1 MPGRRSLPAAHAL
14 LLAST
19 LGCGERPPVPPG
31 AGSDSRQV
39 TTVPLEV
46 REAVRSEMR
55 TMLGSLHGILMAS
68 LTGDTAAM
76 RQAAVRSGLATAAD
90 PALEKLLPEEFLQ
103 LGMGTHRQFDELA
116 AGIASGFPR
125 DTVVARLARLT
136 GNCVACHESH
146 RLESR

>member
-1 MPGRRSLPAAHAL
+1 MPGKRSLLLGYAL
-14 LLAST
+14 LVG
-19 LGCGERPPVPPG
+19 LGGCVERPASAPG
-31 AGSDSRQV
+31 AGSDRRQV

-68 LTGDTAAM
+68 MTGDTAAM

-90 PALEKLLPEEFLQ
+90 PALEKLLPEEFLR
-103 LGMGTHRQFDELA
+103 LGIGTHRQFDELA

-125 DTVVARLARLT
+125 DSVVARVARLT

-146 RLESR
+146 RLEVR

>member
-1 MPGRRSLPAAHAL
+1 MPGKRSLLLGYAL
-14 LLAST
+14 LAG
-19 LGCGERPPVPPG
+19 LGGCVERPASAPG
-31 AGSDSRQV
+31 AGSDRRQV

-68 LTGDTAAM
+68 MTGDTAAM

-90 PALEKLLPEEFLQ
+90 PALEKLLPEEFLR

-116 AGIASGFPR
+116 AGIASGLPR
-125 DTVVARLARLT
+125 DSVVARVARLT

-146 RLESR
+146 RLEVR